1 MANFTIHILFI
12 IHLRWMA
19 RSVQSATGYI
29 ACEIRNTV
37 RREDFTCQRL
47 LSFIKDRFQKRIYNC
62 VMVTRSIL
70 GNVFVILIDAL
81 LASDVL

>member
-1 MANFTIHILFI
+1 
-12 IHLRWMA
+12 MA

-47 LSFIKDRFQKRIYNC
+47 SSFIKDRFQKRTCIYNC